1 MYKTDEIDM
10 RILEML
16 KKDARAS
23 YSEIAENVHLSRV
36 AVRERIKLMQKE
48 GIILGFTVQ
57 INSKAYNKPVSV
69 YFDVEVVPHELFNV
83 AKKLVLNEEIA
94 VVSQHTGTTGLH
106 IHAFIDKIE
115 NLSQFMDEHLYSVS
129 GVRNVHAHVLI
140 KNYKTNAYL
149 C

>member
-83 AKKLVLNEEIA
+83 AK
-94 VVSQHTGTTGLH
+94 SW
-106 IHAFIDKIE
+106 F
-115 NLSQFMDEHLYSVS
+115 
-129 GVRNVHAHVLI
+129 
-140 KNYKTNAYL
+140 
-149 C
+149 